1 MPLTTC
7 GRGCKDSWDVRACCD
22 PWSDGVK
29 DGNTMEQLRACPK
42 RVDTMVFYL
51 DNNNVEDAE
60 AWLDEFKFSV
70 DDTDKM
76 VSQYHG
82 DEVAHFRLFFV

>member
-1 MPLTTC
+1 
-7 GRGCKDSWDVRACCD
+7 
-22 PWSDGVK
+22 
-29 DGNTMEQLRACPK
+29 MEQLRACPK

-82 DEVAHFRLFFV
+82 DEVAHFSLFFV

>member
-1 MPLTTC
+1 M
-7 GRGCKDSWDVRACCD
+7 
-22 PWSDGVK
+22 
-29 DGNTMEQLRACPK
+29 
-42 RVDTMVFYL
+42 RVHTMVFHLEHY
-51 DNNNVEDAE
+51 DVEDAE

-82 DEVAHFRLFFV
+82 DEVAHFSLFFV